1 MSFLTQ
7 RRTIINSVVGFGKK
21 AKGWKE
27 TRKEKRGW
35 EEK

>member
-27 TRKEKRGW
+27 TRKEKRGR